1 MKKTAIFVFIIFLS
15 LNIAQALAQADEIS
29 LGDVQYSSPIEQVV
43 ILEPT
48 LRPNKSY
55 HMRCTVSNTGK
66 APLKVAFNIL
76 GEVPNIPIHYSLM
89 PKPFRMLGEE
99 VELEGY
105 SAYQWEASP
114 VLTQERV
121 AFKVFNPQHWEHLKV
136 SDCYAVSI
144 SKA

>member
-1 MKKTAIFVFIIFLS
+1 MKKTVFLFIIFLN
-15 LNIAQALAQADEIS
+15 LNLAQARDISSDIS
-29 LGDVQYSSPIEQVV
+29 LGDAEYNNPIEQVV

-66 APLKVAFNIL
+66 TPLKVAFNIL
-76 GEVPNIPIHYSLM
+76 GAVPNIPIHYSLM

-121 AFKVFNPQHWEHLKV
+121 SFKVFYSEHLEHLKIT
-136 SDCYAVSI
+136 DCYAVSI